1 MGRGREVP
9 VSFDSVRDKN
19 VMQLTKLNLSIF
31 PVNYDAR
38 YYADALAS
46 DFSKLGNAR
55 NVTNV
60 VSVCKYAYVLS
71 KVYVCVC
78 KSIPMCLCISGGCY

>member
-31 PVNYDAR
+31 PVHYDAR

-46 DFSKLGNAR
+46 DFSKLGM
-55 NVTNV
+55 
-60 VSVCKYAYVLS
+60 L
-71 KVYVCVC
+71 
-78 KSIPMCLCISGGCY
+78 